1 MSTARGTD
9 GERVAQ
15 AGLVLPPTW
24 DGARDVLLWIGPP
37 GPGLPSGARVLVVP
51 EGAPQAT
58 LAEGRVVR
66 TGAELFQAVIA
77 LTGVAPRHVL
87 VHRCAG
93 VAPELQRELATT
105 LRNALR
111 SRAMQQ
117 KTLQDAGPTWL
128 LQGLANLPALAALP
142 SIDALRG
149 AFAGQPCVL
158 VSPGPSLSRNVGAL
172 RELSGRALILAGTHA
187 LSALERAGVT
197 PHFVLC
203 ADPGDL
209 SRHWAG
215 LDLSGLEA
223 LVVGA
228 TCRAETFALPAR
240 QRFVFAGNGALDA
253 WLFEA
258 LGATPGLA
266 TGGSVAC
273 SLYSFALHLGCNRIA
288 FVGQDLSFTERFYAA
303 EGLDGDATVAAAG
316 ADQFVLIK
324 PAGASGIGTP
334 LDDGRLQFTIP
345 QRILEVPGWAG
356 GSVRTTPQL
365 KVFLDWFESV
375 APSLKGSARVLNC
388 TEGGAHI
395 AGMEHLSLAEAT
407 ADWKALPPPAPV
419 LERARR
425 AGDERER
432 SQKLG
437 AWTHAT
443 ALALDACV
451 DAARRCRALGAS
463 ARPDAR
469 ALARAEKQLART
481 LRRAPL
487 VSLVAQKEIGAARE
501 RARLATTL
509 AENLAA
515 ARELYAVVER
525 AGALLA
531 EPLRAAGRA
540 LAQRT

>member
-1 MSTARGTD
+1 METARGTG
-9 GERVAQ
+9 GERAAQ
-15 AGLVLPPTW
+15 PGLVLPPTW

-37 GPGLPSGARVLVVP
+37 GPGLPSGARVFVVRP
-51 EGAPQAT
+51 EAAGVSCD
-58 LAEGRVVR
+58 GMRIVR
-66 TGAELFQAVIA
+66 TGAELFQAVIS
-77 LTGVAPRHVL
+77 LQGVPPRHAL
-87 VHRCAG
+87 VHRTAD
-93 VAPELQRELATT
+93 VAPELQREYSTT
-105 LRNALR
+105 LGNALR

-128 LQGLANLPALAALP
+128 LQGLANLPALAAQP
-142 SIDALRG
+142 SIEALRG
-149 AFAGQPCVL
+149 AFAGRPCVL
-158 VSPGPSLSRNVGAL
+158 VSPGPSLSRNVAAL
-172 RELSGRALILAGTHA
+172 RALSERALILSGTHA
-187 LSALERAGVT
+187 LSALARAGVT

-215 LDLSGLEA
+215 LELSGVEA

-228 TCRAETFALPAR
+228 TCRADTFALPAR
-240 QRFVFAGNGALDA
+240 RRFVFASNGALDA

-273 SLYSFALHLGCNRIA
+273 SLYSFALHLGCDRIA
-288 FVGQDLSFTERFYAA
+288 FVGQDLSFTEERFYAA
-303 EGLDGDATVAAAG
+303 EGLDGDAAVVPAG
-316 ADQFVLIK
+316 ADEFVLVK
-324 PAGASGIGTP
+324 PAGATGIGTP

-356 GSVRTTPQL
+356 GTVRTTAQL
-365 KVFLDWFESV
+365 KAFLDWFESV
-375 APSLKGSARVLNC
+375 APGLKGSARVMNC

-395 AGMEHLSLAEAT
+395 GGMEHLPLAEAT
-407 ADWKALPPPAPV
+407 ADWDALPPIAPV
-419 LERARR
+419 LERAQRGGDVQDRR
-425 AGDERER
+425 ARLR
-432 SQKLG
+432 
-437 AWTHAT
+437 AWARTT
-443 ALALDACV
+443 AAALDTCV
-451 DAARRCRALGAS
+451 GAARRCHALSTRAQA
-463 ARPDAR
+463 DAQV
-469 ALARAEKQLART
+469 LARAEKRLAEA
-481 LRRAPL
+481 LRGAPL

-501 RARLATTL
+501 RARLARTL

-540 LAQRT
+540 LA